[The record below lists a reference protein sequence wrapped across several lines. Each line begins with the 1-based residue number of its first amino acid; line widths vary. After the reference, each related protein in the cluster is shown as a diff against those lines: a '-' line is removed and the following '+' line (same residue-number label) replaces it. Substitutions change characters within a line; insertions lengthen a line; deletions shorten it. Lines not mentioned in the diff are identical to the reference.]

1 MCIEIIHLRHVTHMW
16 IPEMKERNFKLLCS
30 KDFLVYIVAQ
40 LFFISFPFSHKN
52 LKDSLSFQIHKSK
65 SLQNMIEIHTAHILV
80 CFSEWRNLLVKWL
93 LAAFWYR
100 LCIFHCQYL
109 LSVNN
114 VDTHRFAMSHQLLQI
129 GKPLCTILSSSLPIT
144 RKSAE
149 SRTKYWGNFRHP

>member
-1 MCIEIIHLRHVTHMW
+1 MSHICEFLKWKNEILSCCAVKI
-16 IPEMKERNFKLLCS
+16 
-30 KDFLVYIVAQ
+30 FLSTLWLNY
-40 LFFISFPFSHKN
+40 FSFHFLSV
-52 LKDSLSFQIHKSK
+52 DSLSFQIHKSK

-149 SRTKYWGNFRHP
+149 SRTKYWGNFRHA

>member
-1 MCIEIIHLRHVTHMW
+1 MSHICEFLKWKNEILSCCAVKI
-16 IPEMKERNFKLLCS
+16 
-30 KDFLVYIVAQ
+30 FLSTLWLNYFSFHFLSVIRIWRI
-40 LFFISFPFSHKN
+40 LF
-52 LKDSLSFQIHKSK
+52 QSK

-149 SRTKYWGNFRHP
+149 SRTKYWGNFRHA

>member
-1 MCIEIIHLRHVTHMW
+1 MSHICEFLKWKNEILSCCAVKI
-16 IPEMKERNFKLLCS
+16 
-30 KDFLVYIVAQ
+30 FLSTLWLNYFSFHFLSVIRIWRI
-40 LFFISFPFSHKN
+40 LF
-52 LKDSLSFQIHKSK
+52 QSK

-149 SRTKYWGNFRHP
+149 SGTKYWGNFRHA

>member
-1 MCIEIIHLRHVTHMW
+1 MSHICEFLKWKNEILSCCAVKI
-16 IPEMKERNFKLLCS
+16 
-30 KDFLVYIVAQ
+30 FLSTLWLNY
-40 LFFISFPFSHKN
+40 FSFHF
-52 LKDSLSFQIHKSK
+52 HKSK

-149 SRTKYWGNFRHP
+149 SRTKYWGNFRHA

>member
-1 MCIEIIHLRHVTHMW
+1 MSHICEFLKWKNEILSCCAVKI
-16 IPEMKERNFKLLCS
+16 
-30 KDFLVYIVAQ
+30 FLSTLWLNYFSFHFLSVIRIWRI
-40 LFFISFPFSHKN
+40 LF
-52 LKDSLSFQIHKSK
+52 QSK

-114 VDTHRFAMSHQLLQI
+114 VDTHRFTMSHQLLQI

-149 SRTKYWGNFRHP
+149 SGTKYWGNFRHA

>member
-1 MCIEIIHLRHVTHMW
+1 MHLRHVTHMW

-149 SRTKYWGNFRHP
+149 SRTKYWGNFRHA

>member
-1 MCIEIIHLRHVTHMW
+1 MSHICEFLKWKNEILSCCAVKI
-16 IPEMKERNFKLLCS
+16 
-30 KDFLVYIVAQ
+30 FLSTLWLNYFSFHFLSVIRIWRI
-40 LFFISFPFSHKN
+40 LFH
-52 LKDSLSFQIHKSK
+52 SK
-65 SLQNMIEIHTAHILV
+65 SIRVKACKIWLRYTLHIFLCV
-80 CFSEWRNLLVKWL
+80 SLNEETCWWNGGSLHFGI
-93 LAAFWYR
+93 WYR

-149 SRTKYWGNFRHP
+149 SGTKYWGNFRHA